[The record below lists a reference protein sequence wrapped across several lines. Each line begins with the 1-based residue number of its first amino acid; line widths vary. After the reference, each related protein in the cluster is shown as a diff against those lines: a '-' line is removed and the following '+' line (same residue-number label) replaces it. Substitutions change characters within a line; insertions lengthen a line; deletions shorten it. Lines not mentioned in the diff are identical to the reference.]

1 MYLNQVRNGLNMLH
15 MQLCS
20 LNKSVHEI
28 LFSTKLPGVTEDTHK
43 LPGAVGLWTLS
54 LLYLESLILHT
65 WEIDG
70 YEL

>member
-1 MYLNQVRNGLNMLH
+1 MRAISLEHSNYLNHIGFGLNMLH

-43 LPGAVGLWTLS
+43 LPGAVGLWTWS
-54 LLYLESLILHT
+54 LNFCI
-65 WEIDG
+65 
-70 YEL
+70 